1 MFTELDEY
9 NKVTADDV
17 LRVAKTYLVE
27 NSRTVAYTYAPVKE
41 GAAAPQG
48 GAK

>member
-17 LRVAKTYLVE
+17 LRVAKMYLDE
-27 NSRTVAYTYAPVKE
+27 KDRTVAYTYAP
-41 GAAAPQG
+41 
-48 GAK
+48 AKDNSKSGDAK